1 MPIPRYERQP
11 INANTATEQLGG
23 MADEAE
29 ARGQQRIAG
38 AQQNLGA
45 REGQRANIELQSFSQ
60 RLNMFTQQMDSMMNI
75 DAQTKGREQ
84 AVTDIRGRR
93 KKRMDIQ
100 EKYQNNPDQL
110 MEKLGQLEQDIEK
123 ESFSVYGQV
132 YNNSMHTAYSNNT
145 AIDAENAML
154 ESMRIADG
162 DPEKFKQAFTK
173 YRDEIVKAAPS
184 QLTRDV
190 AINEFEKR
198 GVSTYE
204 KMYLAQQNAAREQ
217 AEALELERIETYQD
231 DIENYSETA
240 QPYEAAEVRG
250 ALSALLQSRVDNGKM
265 SQEKMNSIMVD
276 TEQKATVGM
285 FIGAALEYSNKGQ
298 WADFS
303 TALYDD
309 TTTIGQ
315 QFQGLKFKQQE
326 AILNHL
332 DNIFETTYK
341 KEVEEHKASQ
351 DYKEMN
357 SNKKY
362 EEMLSIDNVYTE
374 SQLTEM
380 VATKQLSVADADRY
394 RDFKDMKT
402 DQNLKMEMEEEST
415 LVALTPGE
423 IKQTVGLSWEDKNN
437 LINKRQKLL
446 DTKYNW
452 ANNDMTSKAYGVIKR
467 NFGLIGGLL
476 GGMGMD
482 AKNKVDMNDM
492 ISEFEVEVNN
502 LSIQDQANGQK
513 IYSIAQDLVNR
524 HNSDKAQKAKEL
536 EDADNERRR
545 QEIEASMNEYN
556 DGFFVKYGTS
566 DERTFLQQAQI
577 TLRTDSQA
585 ETKKELDRMGVK
597 Y

>member
-1 MPIPRYERQP
+1 MPIPKYERQP
-11 INANTATEQLGG
+11 INAQTATEQLGG

-29 ARGQQRIAG
+29 ARGQAAIAQEQSRLG
-38 AQQNLGA
+38 AQH
-45 REGQRANIELQSFSQ
+45 GQRARQEVQSFSQ
-60 RLNMFTQQMDSMMNI
+60 RLNMFTQQMDSMMHA

-93 KKRMDIQ
+93 KKRMEIQ
-100 EKYQNNPDQL
+100 DKYQGNPDKL
-110 MEKLGQLEQDIEK
+110 MEKLGELEQDIEK

-132 YNNSMHTAYSNNT
+132 YNNSMTTAYSNNT
-145 AIDAENAML
+145 AIDAENATL
-154 ESMRIADG
+154 EAMRIADG

-173 YRDEIVKAAPS
+173 YRDEVVKAAPS
-184 QLTRDV
+184 TLTKEV

-217 AEALELERIETYQD
+217 AETLELERIETYQD

-250 ALSALLQSRVDNGKM
+250 ALKALLQSRVNGGKM

-298 WADFS
+298 WSQFNE
-303 TALYDD
+303 ALYNDE
-309 TTTIGQ
+309 TEIGR
-315 QFQGLKFKQQE
+315 QFQGLKLKQQK

-332 DNIFETTYK
+332 DNIFETAYK
-341 KEVEEHKASQ
+341 ADVDQHNASEK
-351 DYKEMN
+351 YKEMQ
-357 SNKKY
+357 SSKQY
-362 EEMLSIDNVYTE
+362 ESMLSKTKVYTE
-374 SQLTEM
+374 SEIVDLITS
-380 VATKQLSVADADRY
+380 KQISVDDASRY

-402 DQNLKMEMEEEST
+402 DQNLRMEMEEEST
-415 LVALTPGE
+415 LVALTNDE
-423 IKQTVGLSWEDKNN
+423 IKKTVGLSWEDKNA
-437 LINKRQKLL
+437 LINERQKLL

-467 NFGLIGGLL
+467 NFGLVGGLL

-482 AKNKVDMNDM
+482 AKNKIDMNDM
-492 ISEFEVEVNN
+492 ISKFEVEVNN

-513 IYSIAQDLVNR
+513 IYSIAQNLVNQ
-524 HNSDKAQKAKEL
+524 HNSDKAQKVKEV
-536 EDADNERRR
+536 EVADNERRVK
-545 QEIEASMNEYN
+545 EIEASLNEYN
-556 DGFFVKYGTS
+556 DGFWVKYGTS
-566 DERTFLQQAQI
+566 EERTFLQQAQI
-577 TLRTDSQA
+577 TLRTDSQT
-585 ETKKELDRMGVK
+585 ETKKELDKMGVK